1 MLRARSFRLRIAA
14 LSTLLSG
21 LVLVA
26 FGVWAWSLVSRSAM
40 ERIDTILR
48 DMAQQHLSFQ
58 RSPEHWA
65 SVDQSL
71 RYVFGEEN
79 GVLLKVV
86 DARGKVLHQSA
97 TWPAGLTETQLPM
110 PGPMGPEPQG
120 RPEFDPQR
128 RGPRDRMG
136 SPPGQGPPPWADNGD
151 DRFRRPPPPP
161 NQDRFGPPPDDGGMR
176 PPPGPDQERLKPPR
190 QDGNPPPGGD
200 RNGRPFPPPRP
211 LALRQPVIQMVA
223 FENSAWQ
230 MGVFGN
236 PEVTLYVGIGLQA
249 HAAEMA
255 RVRTAF
261 AVAFP
266 AALLCI
272 ALGSWLL
279 AGRALRPVRELTR
292 TIAGVSAK
300 GLNQRVSPDDRAVE
314 FQELLLMFN
323 AMMDRLERSFLQAV
337 RFSADAAHELK
348 TPLTILQ
355 GELEQALQSAPPEQ
369 EKVLSRLLEEVQRLK
384 SIVQKLLL
392 LATADAGQIALHRE
406 PVDFSALLE
415 GIVEDMGILAPKLD
429 IQSRIQE
436 GVTGS
441 ADGDLIRQ
449 AVQNLAMNAVKHTP
463 DGGKIRV
470 FLRQQEGA
478 IGCAVQNSGDIPPGD
493 RAKVFERFYR
503 IDSSRTRAG
512 DAAGNGEGTGLGLSL
527 AREIARA
534 HGGDVTL
541 DDTAPGVVGFTLHL
555 PA

>member
-21 LVLVA
+21 LVLAA
-26 FGVWAWSLVSRSAM
+26 FGVWAWSMVSRSAM
-40 ERIDTILR
+40 ERIDTTLR
-48 DMAQQHLSFQ
+48 DMAQQHLSFP
-58 RSPEHWA
+58 RDPDHWA

-71 RYVFGEEN
+71 QYVFGEEN
-79 GVLLKVV
+79 DVLLKVV
-86 DARGKVLHQSA
+86 DSQGHVLHQSA
-97 TWPAGLTETQLPM
+97 AWPEGLTDAQLPA
-110 PGPMGPEPQG
+110 PGPMGPQPPD
-120 RPEFDPQR
+120 RPTFDPLWHGLR
-128 RGPRDRMG
+128 NGMGPPMG
-136 SPPGQGPPPWADNGD
+136 PPPGQGPPWGE
-151 DRFRRPPPPP
+151 RGLRRGGRGP
-161 NQDRFGPPPDDGGMR
+161 NPERPQPPPDAGNMPF
-176 PPPGPDQERLKPPR
+176 PP
-190 QDGNPPPGGD
+190 NVD
-200 RNGRPFPPPRP
+200 RNGPPFPPPRP
-211 LALRQPVIQMVA
+211 LALRQPVIQMVG
-223 FENSAWQ
+223 FGGNAWQ

-236 PEVTLYVGIGLQA
+236 PDVTLYVGIGLKA
-249 HAAEMA
+249 HAAEIA
-255 RVRTAF
+255 RVRMAF

-292 TIAGVSAK
+292 TITQVSAK
-300 GLNQRVSPDDRAVE
+300 GLGQRVSPDDRAVE
-314 FQELLLMFN
+314 FQELLLVFN
-323 AMMDRLERSFLQAV
+323 AMMERLERSFTQAM

-355 GELEQALQSAPPEQ
+355 GELEQALQRAAPEQ
-369 EKVLSRLLEEVQRLK
+369 EKTLTRLLEEVQRLK

-392 LATADAGQIALHRE
+392 LATADAGQITLHRA
-406 PVDFSALLE
+406 PTDLSAMLE
-415 GIVEDMGILAPKLD
+415 GIVEDMTILAPKLD
-429 IQSRIQE
+429 IQSKIQE

-441 ADGDLIRQ
+441 ADGDLLRQ

-470 FLRQQEGA
+470 FLRVQEA
-478 IGCAVQNSGDIPPGD
+478 NICCTVQNSGDIPPGD

-503 IDSSRTRAG
+503 IDASRTRAG

-534 HGGDVTL
+534 HCGDVTL
-541 DDTAPGVVGFTLHL
+541 DNTAPGVVSFTLYL

>member
-21 LVLVA
+21 LVLA
-26 FGVWAWSLVSRSAM
+26 GFGVWAWSMVSRSAM
-40 ERIDTILR
+40 ERIDTTLR
-48 DMAQQHLSFQ
+48 DMAQQHLSFP
-58 RSPEHWA
+58 RNPAHWE

-71 RYVFGEEN
+71 QYVFGEDN
-79 GVLLKVV
+79 DVLLKVV
-86 DARGKVLHQSA
+86 DAQGKVLHQSA
-97 TWPAGLTETQLPM
+97 AWPEGLTDAQLPA
-110 PGPMGPEPQG
+110 PGPMGPPPPD
-120 RPEFDPQR
+120 RPAFDPLW
-128 RGPRDRMG
+128 RGPRDGMRPPMG
-136 SPPGQGPPPWADNGD
+136 PPPGQGPPWAQDGFRHGGRGPNPDRHQPSSDKGD
-151 DRFRRPPPPP
+151 PAFPPDFDH
-161 NQDRFGPPPDDGGMR
+161 NGPP
-176 PPPGPDQERLKPPR
+176 
-190 QDGNPPPGGD
+190 
-200 RNGRPFPPPRP
+200 FPMRP
-211 LALRQPVIQMVA
+211 LALRQPVIRMVG
-223 FENSAWQ
+223 FGGNAWQ

-236 PEVTLYVGIGLQA
+236 PDVTLYAGIGLKA
-249 HAAEMA
+249 HAAELA

-292 TIAGVSAK
+292 TITQVSAK

-314 FQELLLMFN
+314 FQELLLVFN
-323 AMMDRLERSFLQAV
+323 AMMERLERSFTQAM

-355 GELEQALQSAPPEQ
+355 GELEQAIQRATPEQ
-369 EKVLSRLLEEVQRLK
+369 EKSLARLLEEVQRLK

-392 LATADAGQIALHRE
+392 LAKADAGQITLHRE
-406 PVDFSALLE
+406 PVDLSAMLE
-415 GIVEDMGILAPKLD
+415 DIVEDMAILAPKLD
-429 IQSRIQE
+429 IQSKIQE

-441 ADGDLIRQ
+441 ADGDLLRQ

-470 FLRQQEGA
+470 FLQLRKG
-478 IGCAVQNSGDIPPGD
+478 IIRCTIQNSGDIPPGD

-503 IDSSRTRAG
+503 IDASRTREG
-512 DAAGNGEGTGLGLSL
+512 DAAGNGTGTGLGLSL

-534 HGGDVTL
+534 HGGDVVL
-541 DDTAPGVVGFTLHL
+541 DDTTPGVVSFTLQL
-555 PA
+555 PV

>member
-21 LVLVA
+21 LVVA
-26 FGVWAWSLVSRSAM
+26 GFGFWAWSMVSRSAM
-40 ERIDTILR
+40 ERIDTTLR

-58 RSPEHWA
+58 RGPEHWA

-71 RYVFGEEN
+71 QYVFGEDN
-79 GVLLKVV
+79 DVLLRVV
-86 DARGKVLHQSA
+86 DDQGKVLHQSA
-97 TWPAGLTETQLPM
+97 AWPEGLTDAQLPAA
-110 PGPMGPEPQG
+110 GPLGPPPQG
-120 RPEFDPQR
+120 RPMFDPQR
-128 RGPRDRMG
+128 RGPREGMRPPFG
-136 SPPGQGPPPWADNGD
+136 PPPGQGPPWAENGD
-151 DRFRRPPPPP
+151 DHFRRPPHGP
-161 NQDRFGPPPDDGGMR
+161 NQDRFQSPPDDGGMR
-176 PPPGPDQERLKPPR
+176 PPLDSEHNGP
-190 QDGNPPPGGD
+190 
-200 RNGRPFPPPRP
+200 PFPPPRP
-211 LALRQPVIQMVA
+211 LALRQPVIRMVG
-223 FENSAWQ
+223 FGGSLWE

-266 AALLCI
+266 AALFCI

-292 TIAGVSAK
+292 TIALVSAK
-300 GLNQRVSPDDRAVE
+300 GLDQRVSPDDRAVE

-323 AMMDRLERSFLQAV
+323 AMMERLERSFTQAM

-355 GELEQALQSAPPEQ
+355 GELEQALQNAPPDQ
-369 EKVLSRLLEEVQRLK
+369 EKALTRLLEEVQRLK

-392 LATADAGQIALHRE
+392 LATADAGQITLHKDAVNLSE
-406 PVDFSALLE
+406 MLE
-415 GIVEDMGILAPKLD
+415 DIVEDMAILAPKLD
-429 IQSRIQE
+429 IQSKIQE
-436 GVTGS
+436 DVTGS
-441 ADGDLIRQ
+441 ADGDLLRQ

-470 FLRQQEGA
+470 FLGRQEGT
-478 IGCAVQNSGDIPPGD
+478 IRCTVQNSGDIPPGD

-503 IDSSRTRAG
+503 IDASRTREG
-512 DAAGNGEGTGLGLSL
+512 GAAGNGEGTGLGLSL

-541 DDTAPGVVGFTLHL
+541 DDTIPGVVSFTLQL